1 MHENSPLKLSHFDHF
16 PDSLLDIPATSIWQ
30 HLDSPSLFHIAGRR
44 EEPLFVSVL
53 LHGNEHSGWRAA
65 QEIIRRHRDIPLPR
79 SLLLFVG
86 NIEAAKVNVRTLAHQ
101 QDYNRVWLGAPGDRA
116 PEAVLMREVFDVV
129 KRHRPFASIDIHNNT
144 GNNPHYAC
152 VTNLTHRFLHL
163 ARLFGRTIVYFTK
176 PKGVQSG
183 ALSTICPSVT
193 VECGRSEDIA
203 GDEHVVEFVSSALG
217 LSQWPAHP
225 VPETDV
231 DLMRTYA
238 IMKIPQSAELSFDGS
253 EADLCFRTDIDRLN
267 FSELAAGTLFGH
279 LGGRQAQRIRLL
291 PGGDFEEVDEYF
303 DYSGGE
309 IRLARSAIPAMLTRD
324 PDAVRLDS
332 LGYLMH
338 RIDRVGRR
346 LAACSDEAPA

>member
-1 MHENSPLKLSHFDHF
+1 MHENSQLKLSHFDHF
-16 PDSLLDIPATSIWQ
+16 PDLLLDVPATSIWQ
-30 HLDSPSLFHIAGRR
+30 HLDSPSLFHLAGRR
-44 EEPLFVSVL
+44 EESLFVSVL

-86 NIEAAKVNVRTLAHQ
+86 NIEAAKSNVRTLAHQ
-101 QDYNRVWLGAPGDRA
+101 NDYNRVWLGTPCSRA
-116 PEAVLMREVFDVV
+116 PEVALMRKVFDIV
-129 KRHRPFASIDIHNNT
+129 KRHRPFASIDIHNNA

-152 VTNLTHRFLHL
+152 VTSLAHRFLHL
-163 ARLFGRTIVYFTK
+163 ARLFGRTVVYFTK
-176 PKGVQSG
+176 PKGVQTG
-183 ALSTICPSVT
+183 ALSRICPSVT
-193 VECGRSEDIA
+193 VECGRSQDIA
-203 GDEHVVEFVSSALG
+203 GDEHVVEFISSALG
-217 LSQWPAHP
+217 LSQWPIHP

-253 EADLCFRTDIDRLN
+253 EADLRFRTDIDRLN

-279 LGGRQAQRIRLL
+279 LGERNDQRIRLL
-291 PGGDFEEVDEYF
+291 PGGDFDEVDEYF

-332 LGYLMH
+332 FGYLMH
-338 RIDRVGRR
+338 RIDRDGRR
-346 LAACSDEAPA
+346 LAT